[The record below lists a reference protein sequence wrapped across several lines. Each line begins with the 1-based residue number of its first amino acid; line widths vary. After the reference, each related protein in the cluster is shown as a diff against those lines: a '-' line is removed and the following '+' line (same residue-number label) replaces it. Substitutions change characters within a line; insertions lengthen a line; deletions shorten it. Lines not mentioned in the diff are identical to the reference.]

1 MMYQFCNAPKIPYN
15 FYNNFIICL
24 VYKLSKMGIFLELI
38 NDKMKM
44 LNFI

>member
-1 MMYQFCNAPKIPYN
+1 MGESCNAPKIPCN

-24 VYKLSKMGIFLELI
+24 VYKSSKMGIFRELI

-44 LNFI
+44 LNVI